1 MTLRRRTFPE
11 VLDNLLVAI
20 VGGVAAEPHPFPP
33 PAGTPPRH
41 ELEQPPAADVISVYG
56 TRNRESH
63 LFRKDVD
70 YSLLSDGRAIEW
82 RQGGQLPDPG
92 TLVHVNYAP
101 RAARAALNDLYA
113 GSVVRTLAESAA
125 LEIARLYAQLQAVYE
140 SSFIDTATGRSLDN
154 VVALLGI
161 ERVTGGRAA
170 GEVEL
175 TRSPASRG
183 AITILAG
190 TRVMTADG
198 AVEYEATATATMGEG
213 QQRIRVPVRDLET
226 NEPLSADALTVLPV
240 PLEGII
246 GVTNPAP
253 TVASTR
259 DETDEE
265 LRERA
270 KTFLHGSERGTVGA
284 LRGAI
289 ARQQILA
296 DVTEFLA
303 ERPGVIEVTPHV
315 EALPPELR
323 QRLLAA
329 IENARPAG
337 VLVELAEPQPPRKV
351 DIDLRLETAPTLL
364 EPDLRA
370 IQAAVREKI
379 EDYFARLPVR
389 AEGSVNQLV
398 GLVLSV
404 PGVQNVWLLRATVA
418 VDGTPTDVL
427 RLEDGTLDISGYP
440 TVLGELQIA
449 DPNLP
454 TALDVAVTYPAQN
467 AAPSAAAIQASLVEF
482 VTSTNT
488 ANASEER
495 TTDERTLDHS
505 TLLALVPLPASQPE
519 PYSVQFVFTAP
530 SGLSRIVAQ
539 PSDRPYVLTPFERLA
554 LAPVQIEEAASA

>member
-33 PAGTPPRH
+33 PGGSPAH
-41 ELEQPPAADVISVYG
+41 HDLEQPPAADVVSVYG
-56 TRNRESH
+56 TRNRDSH

-70 YSLLSDGRAIEW
+70 YALRPDGRAIEW
-82 RQGGQLPDPG
+82 REGGELPDPG
-92 TLVHVNYAP
+92 TLIHVNYTP

-125 LEIARLYAQLQAVYE
+125 LEIARLYAQLQAVYD
-140 SSFIDTATGRSLDN
+140 SAFIETASGRSLDN

-161 ERVTGGRAA
+161 ERVAGGRAG

-175 TRSPASRG
+175 TRSPAGRG

-190 TRVMTADG
+190 TRVMTVDG
-198 AVEYEATATATMGEG
+198 AVEYETTATTTMGEA
-213 QQRIRVPVRDLET
+213 QQRIRIPVRDLET
-226 NEPLSADALTVLPV
+226 NEPVPAGALTVLPV
-240 PLEGII
+240 PIEGIV

-253 TVASTR
+253 TVASTQ
-259 DETDEE
+259 DETDDA

-270 KTFLHGSERGTVGA
+270 RTFLHGSERATVGA

-296 DVTEFLA
+296 DVTEFLP
-303 ERPGVIEVTPHV
+303 ERPGVIQVTPHV

-329 IENARPAG
+329 IEDARPAG
-337 VLVELAEPQPPRKV
+337 VLVELADPEPPRKV
-351 DIDLRLETAPTLL
+351 DLDLRLETAPTLL

-379 EDYFARLPVR
+379 ENYFARLEVR
-389 AEGSVNQLV
+389 AEGSVNQIV

-404 PGVQNVWLLRATVA
+404 PGVQNVWLLSATV
-418 VDGTPTDVL
+418 VTDGTPTDVL
-427 RLEDGTLDISGYP
+427 HLEEGTLDISGYP
-440 TVLGELQIA
+440 TVLGELNVA
-449 DPNLP
+449 DPNVP
-454 TALDVAVTYPAQN
+454 TVLDVAVVYRSQN
-467 AAPSAAAIQASLVEF
+467 AAPNASTIQASLAAF
-482 VTSTNT
+482 VTGTNT
-488 ANASEER
+488 ANAAER
-495 TTDERTLDHS
+495 PAAERTLDYS
-505 TLLALVPLPASQPE
+505 TLLALVPLPASQPV

-530 SGLSRIVAQ
+530 SGLSRVVAQ
-539 PSDRPYVLTPFERLA
+539 PLDRPYVLTPFERLA
-554 LAPVQIEEAASA
+554 LAPVQVEEAGA